1 VPSQLVRVATEVA
14 YAARQLPRMAW
25 YLGHSLLLRELSQ
38 SVRER
43 EAPDTP
49 RRVQTGNARV
59 PDRARIYADMAKVF
73 LQDLAN
79 VVAGIYPIPA
89 DHDGSFSALV
99 HRSRIFLDD
108 LPSIHQRRKRRAH
121 DEVLNET
128 TRGKRPRY
136 YLQNFHYQSGGWL
149 TAKSA
154 ELYDTQVEILFNG
167 SANAIRRQALPQLHE
182 IFAGQDQRKLQV
194 IDIGCGTGRF
204 IDALKQVWPKLPVL
218 GIDMSEAYVRHA
230 RRHLQRWSRV
240 NFSVAKAESLPVPD
254 DSQDALVS
262 IFLFHELPP
271 KVRRIV
277 FRECARV
284 LKPGGRFVLVDS
296 LQHGDQPDYDGLLD
310 VFPKSYHEP
319 YYRSY
324 LDEDFGAVA
333 KSCGLVHVR
342 DVDAFISKVMVFD
355 KMSDETVRQMRP
367 DHSRAAASS
376 PRPDGDSRYRQPT
389 ALASQGQLLDIFM
402 PNGKKMGDCGGQV
415 KSARHCTALHPK
427 MLLKLPRH
435 HAELPPNGVF

>member
-1 VPSQLVRVATEVA
+1 MLSSQPKELVRLVTTVRVHQSKRS
-14 YAARQLPRMAW
+14 AR
-25 YLGHSLLLRELSQ
+25 
-38 SVRER
+38 
-43 EAPDTP
+43 
-49 RRVQTGNARV
+49 RR
-59 PDRARIYADMAKVF
+59 
-73 LQDLAN
+73 
-79 VVAGIYPIPA
+79 
-89 DHDGSFSALV
+89 
-99 HRSRIFLDD
+99 
-108 LPSIHQRRKRRAH
+108 
-121 DEVLNET
+121 
-128 TRGKRPRY
+128 
-136 YLQNFHYQSGGWL
+136 
-149 TAKSA
+149 
-154 ELYDTQVEILFNG
+154 
-167 SANAIRRQALPQLHE
+167 
-182 IFAGQDQRKLQV
+182 
-194 IDIGCGTGRF
+194 
-204 IDALKQVWPKLPVL
+204 PKLPVL

-277 FRECARV
+277 FHECARV

-324 LDEDFGAVA
+324 LDEDFGVVA

-376 PRPDGDSRYRQPT
+376 PRPDGGSRYRQPT
-389 ALASQGQLLDIFM
+389 ALAAQGQLLD
-402 PNGKKMGDCGGQV
+402 
-415 KSARHCTALHPK
+415 T
-427 MLLKLPRH
+427 
-435 HAELPPNGVF
+435 